1 MSAAKIRVLPS
12 HVIDHIAAGEVVER
26 PASVAKELV
35 ENALDAGASTV
46 HVSLRG
52 GGLEHLAVI
61 DNGCGMSPDEARLC
75 LLRHATS
82 KLTCSEDLFQ
92 IETLGF
98 RGEALSSIAS
108 VSRMRL
114 VTRPAGASAGYEIS
128 TEGGKIVRE
137 GAVGCPFGTQMMV
150 DDLFFNTPARRKFM
164 RAPATEQTHLVESI
178 KRVFLGARRGG
189 GWVSH
194 QQRRLLDIPDGIAP
208 PQRVQNILGRH
219 VGALAGFDAQVGEV
233 RASGFVGVGQGER
246 SDGRNLWLFVNGRFV
261 RDRYLSRAV
270 IEAVAHRSWDAPA
283 VVVAYL
289 DLPAARVDVNVHPQK
304 LEVRFADGRDVF
316 AALTAGVCQGVQAL
330 GNAPLTKVTG
340 SAKGIH
346 VAFPRR
352 DLEAPSPKAHELEGV
367 SASSASFAP
376 AAGDRSMPW
385 PLGAGYFM
393 CAAQSETFI
402 VHWPTLARHQALC
415 QWQEEARTGQPRQ
428 HTLLLPEAFD
438 GRAPW
443 QDWLAEEHAALQAYG
458 FDIAPVGPGR
468 FLIRAIPEAL
478 ACGSPRETALQF
490 VEAAYRHRRDLQT
503 SNKDTIATL
512 IAPCVAALEVSGAN
526 DVVAAY
532 LADAQWTHM
541 RSEQGV
547 VRVTPPLLQTL
558 FGA

>member
-1 MSAAKIRVLPS
+1 MR
-12 HVIDHIAAGEVVER
+12 
-26 PASVAKELV
+26 
-35 ENALDAGASTV
+35 LDAGASTV

-61 DNGCGMSPDEARLC
+61 DNGCGMSPEEARLC

-114 VTRPAGASAGYEIS
+114 ITRPAGATVGYEICV
-128 TEGGKIVRE
+128 EGGKVLRE
-137 GAVGCPFGTQMMV
+137 GAVGCPYGTQMIV

-194 QQRRLLDIPDGIAP
+194 QQRRLLDIPDDMAP

-219 VGALAGFDAQVGEV
+219 VGALAGFDAQVGDV

-270 IEAVAHRSWDAPA
+270 IEAVAQRTWDAPA
-283 VVVAYL
+283 VVLAYL
-289 DLPAARVDVNVHPQK
+289 DLPPGRVDVNVHPQK

-316 AALTAGVCQGVQAL
+316 TALTAGVCQGVEAVS
-330 GNAPLTKVTG
+330 NVPLTKAPA
-340 SAKGIH
+340 SAKAAHI
-346 VAFPRR
+346 AFPRR
-352 DLEAPSPKAHELEGV
+352 SSEAPLSQGRGV
-367 SASSASFAP
+367 AP
-376 AAGDRSMPW
+376 AATSSAISAPAENDRSMPW

-393 CAAQSETFI
+393 CEAAERGL
-402 VHWPTLARHQALC
+402 PRPLAHAWREHQALC
-415 QWQEEARTGQPRQ
+415 QWQEEARMLAQPRQ
-428 HTLLLPEAFD
+428 HYAAAPRSLRRVVL
-438 GRAPW
+438 PW
-443 QDWLAEEHAALQAYG
+443 QDWLADEHTRLQAYG

-468 FLIRAIPEAL
+468 FLIRAVPEAL
-478 ACGSPRETALQF
+478 ACGSPRETSLQF
-490 VEAAYRHRRDLQT
+490 VEAAYRQRRDLHT
-503 SNKDTIATL
+503 HNEEAIATL
-512 IAPCVAALEVSGAN
+512 IGPCVAALEVSGAK

-547 VRVTPPLLQTL
+547 VRVTPPLLQRL